1 MPPPSL
7 GTATID
13 AVGHQPATGSQQQP
27 QSIARPCA
35 DEFVGPAELS
45 GTCFEHCSPIRTRCP
60 GPAAQ
65 MSVNEDG
72 RWMPVC
78 RRAVS

>member
-1 MPPPSL
+1 MPQPSP
-7 GTATID
+7 GTAVMD
-13 AVGHQPATGSQQQP
+13 ADHQALPVGAQH
-27 QSIARPCA
+27 RPGDIGRRSV
-35 DEFVGPAELS
+35 DEFAGPAEFS

-65 MSVNEDG
+65 MSVQEDG

>member
-13 AVGHQPATGSQQQP
+13 A
-27 QSIARPCA
+27 A
-35 DEFVGPAELS
+35 DEFIGPAELS

-65 MSVNEDG
+65 MSVNDDG